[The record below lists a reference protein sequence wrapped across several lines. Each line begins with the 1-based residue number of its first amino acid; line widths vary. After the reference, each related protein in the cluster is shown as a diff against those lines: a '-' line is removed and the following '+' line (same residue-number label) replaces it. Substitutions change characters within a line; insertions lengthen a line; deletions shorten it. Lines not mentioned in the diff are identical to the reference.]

1 MATADAVTAQDVETF
16 LYRAARLIDSGD
28 LSGWFALCR
37 PGMIYRVR
45 SVLTNERAYDVG
57 LIDDDY
63 AALEG
68 RIRSIEQFWHAEE
81 PRTHLLHLITNVEI
95 LEERADGLSVAS
107 AVTVV
112 ATRRERQSVLY
123 GRYQDELRFGE
134 GTLGFAQRTVTLET
148 NLLREGKITFI
159 V

>member
-1 MATADAVTAQDVETF
+1 MTSQDVEAF
-16 LYRAARLIDSGD
+16 LYRAARLIDAGD

-37 PGMIYRVR
+37 PEMIYRVR

-57 LIDDDY
+57 LIEDDY

-81 PRTHLLHLITNVEI
+81 PRTHVLHLISNVEI
-95 LEERADGLSVAS
+95 LEERGDALSVVS
-107 AVTVV
+107 ALTVV
-112 ATRRERQSVLY
+112 ATRRERQAVLY
-123 GRYQDELRFGE
+123 GRCRDDLRLVE
-134 GTLGFAQRTVTLET
+134 GAFSFAGRTVTLET
-148 NLLREGKITFI
+148 NLLRDGKITFI